1 MLQLYENALMKLKDP
16 AERAA
21 EAERAAARDAA
32 AAMLQAAAPMAA
44 APMPVDLRLEPVAPA
59 GAAKG

>member
-1 MLQLYENALMKLKDP
+1 MKLKHP

-59 GAAKG
+59 GAAKGSG

>member
-32 AAMLQAAAPMAA
+32 AAMLQAAAPM
-44 APMPVDLRLEPVAPA
+44 PVDLRLEPVAPA

>member
-32 AAMLQAAAPMAA
+32 AAMLQAAAPM
-44 APMPVDLRLEPVAPA
+44 PMPVDLRLEPVAPA
-59 GAAKG
+59 GAEKAT